1 MTIVMKRHLLLP
13 VLALFAGPAWP
24 HPMGNT
30 SVSHYSRIELTPTG
44 AKIRYVL
51 DLAEIPTAE
60 LGQRSGLP
68 AEWGR
73 GLKVEVA
80 GRRLEPVLERATVI
94 GTGTLRFEMD
104 FRVEATP
111 SGTLRYEDTNYPDRQ
126 GWKEI
131 VIGAG

>member
-1 MTIVMKRHLLLP
+1 MKRHLLLP
-13 VLALFAGPAWP
+13 VIALFAATAWP

-30 SVSHYSRIELTPTG
+30 SVSHYTRIKLAPTG
-44 AKIRYVL
+44 RQIRSPR

-60 LGQRSGLP
+60 LRQRSGLP

-80 GRRLEPVLERATVI
+80 GRRLAPVLERATVA
-94 GTGTLRFEMD
+94 GTGTLRVEMD

-111 SGTLRYEDTNYPDRQ
+111 SGTFRYEDTNYPDRP

-131 VIGAG
+131 VVG